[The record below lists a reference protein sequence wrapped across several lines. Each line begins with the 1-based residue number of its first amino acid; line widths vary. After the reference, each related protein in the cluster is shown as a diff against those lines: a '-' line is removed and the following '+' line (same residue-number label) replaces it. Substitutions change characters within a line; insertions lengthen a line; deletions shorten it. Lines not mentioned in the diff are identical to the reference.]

1 MNWEALGAIGEIVGA
16 IAVIATLGYLAV
28 QIRQNTRA
36 LKASTHQG
44 LIDSTLNYQSLTLNN
59 PDVARIR
66 LYGTTDPSKLTEEDQ
81 YRFRTAMQMLFRLI
95 ENAFVQHEE
104 GTLGDEGW
112 HRYAETVRHHFSHY
126 PSVVDWWNSERIPFG
141 PSFSA
146 WVDERLA
153 AAQEHAGVDRP

>member
-16 IAVIATLGYLAV
+16 VAVVLTLGYLAV

-36 LKASTHQG
+36 LRASTHQA
-44 LIDSTLNYQSLTLNN
+44 LIDSTLMYQSLTLNN

-66 LYGTTDPSKLTEEDQ
+66 LYGAMDPSKLTEEDQ
-81 YRFRTAMQMLFRLI
+81 YRFRTAMEMLFRLI

-112 HRYAETVRHHFSHY
+112 HRYAETVRYHFRDY
-126 PSVVDWWNSERIPFG
+126 PSVVEWWKSERIPFG
-141 PSFSA
+141 PRFSA
-146 WVDERLA
+146 WVDEQLA
-153 AAQEHAGVDRP
+153 VGQDQGRTDRP